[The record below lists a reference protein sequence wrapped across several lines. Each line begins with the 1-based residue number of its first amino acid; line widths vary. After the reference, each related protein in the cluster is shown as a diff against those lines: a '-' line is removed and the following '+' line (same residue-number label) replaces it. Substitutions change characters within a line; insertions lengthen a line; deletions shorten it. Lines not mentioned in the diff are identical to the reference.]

1 MGTSKQ
7 NEGPRISLVPSWA
20 DDPAPA
26 AAAAAVAAPT
36 ATLAPPV
43 TAAPGAPDV
52 LGSGVFEGARR
63 AFTDFAKSGSRSAL
77 ERAAGRYVR
86 EGTGGARRAT
96 RRMGAARPTGGRV
109 LGFLADVARN
119 GAAAA
124 LSTFNL
130 QGLAAQP
137 AATVMTA
144 LVDFLC
150 PAGGSIEEGIAR
162 SGMLQAIDDMA
173 QAGLTSFNTLTP
185 AQLVEFFVSYI
196 TRTIETKMFNDIG
209 ARGISLPEDVQAV
222 NDLQDLLHSFVSG
235 QVRDAVVDTVG
246 DVTGLDPAAM
256 GATVDR
262 VYEAAFDVLEALVEP

>member
-7 NEGPRISLVPSWA
+7 NEGPKISLVPSWA

-26 AAAAAVAAPT
+26 AAEPAAANPVI
-36 ATLAPPV
+36 APP
-43 TAAPGAPDV
+43 ANAPRQPDV
-52 LGSGVFEGARR
+52 LGSGAFEGARR

-86 EGTGGARRAT
+86 QGTGGARRAAQ
-96 RRMGAARPTGGRV
+96 RMGAARPTGGRV
-109 LGFLADVARN
+109 LGFIADVARN
-119 GAAAA
+119 GAASA
-124 LSTFNL
+124 LSSFNL

-173 QAGLTSFNTLTP
+173 QAGLTSFDTLTP
-185 AQLVEFFVSYI
+185 AQLIEFFVSYI

-209 ARGISLPEDVQAV
+209 ARGIALPEDVDAV
-222 NDLQDLLHSFVSG
+222 NDVQDVLHSFVSG
-235 QVRDAVVDTVG
+235 QVRDAVLDTVG
-246 DVTGLDPAAM
+246 VAAALDPAAM
-256 GATVDR
+256 GGTVDR
-262 VYEAAFDVLEALVEP
+262 VYEAAFNVLEALVEP